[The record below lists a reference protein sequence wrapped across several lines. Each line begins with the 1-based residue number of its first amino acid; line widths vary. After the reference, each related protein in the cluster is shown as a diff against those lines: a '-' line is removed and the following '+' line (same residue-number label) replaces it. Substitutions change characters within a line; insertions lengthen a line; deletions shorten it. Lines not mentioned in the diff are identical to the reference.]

1 MLLWKLQDTVVSYFI
16 CCCITSVFLS
26 AVSIFYNFLEHST
39 LSKKDLC
46 HKFSFFNRF
55 TQAPHSLNN
64 QNLLSMTSF
73 CSCSFTCRYMFNKNI
88 TKAHATIPNMYLFLT
103 VSNCFQYIIK
113 NVMSSTKIS
122 AQNANK
128 FFCHIQAI
136 KI

>member
-1 MLLWKLQDTVVSYFI
+1 M
-16 CCCITSVFLS
+16 
-26 AVSIFYNFLEHST
+26 
-39 LSKKDLC
+39 
-46 HKFSFFNRF
+46 
-55 TQAPHSLNN
+55 
-64 QNLLSMTSF
+64 
-73 CSCSFTCRYMFNKNI
+73 
-88 TKAHATIPNMYLFLT
+88 AHATIPNMYLFLT